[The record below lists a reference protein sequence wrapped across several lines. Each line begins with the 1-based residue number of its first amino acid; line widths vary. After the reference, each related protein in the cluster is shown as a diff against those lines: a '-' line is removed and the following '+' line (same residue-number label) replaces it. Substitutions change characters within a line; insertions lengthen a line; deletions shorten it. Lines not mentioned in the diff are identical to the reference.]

1 MASATNTI
9 ALNEVFGLPI
19 DDKRR
24 RWRFARSPQTPQSPE
39 SSLASI
45 VELPLRKVS
54 IGKQPGK
61 MRRVVNTRRRCI
73 YQGEATIL
81 PPCALSTDRSTIE
94 ERFVTNQRRNVS
106 KNDLFDYHDIQGLR
120 SL

>member
-24 RWRFARSPQTPQSPE
+24 SPQTPQSPE

-45 VELPLRKVS
+45 VELPLR
-54 IGKQPGK
+54 
-61 MRRVVNTRRRCI
+61 RRVRR
-73 YQGEATIL
+73 
-81 PPCALSTDRSTIE
+81 PLSS
-94 ERFVTNQRRNVS
+94 QQ
-106 KNDLFDYHDIQGLR
+106 K
-120 SL
+120 